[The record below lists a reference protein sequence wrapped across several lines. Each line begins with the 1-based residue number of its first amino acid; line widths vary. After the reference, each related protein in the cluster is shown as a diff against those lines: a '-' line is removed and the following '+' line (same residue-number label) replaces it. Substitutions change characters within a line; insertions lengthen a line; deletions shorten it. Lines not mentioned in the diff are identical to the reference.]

1 MMHKLLE
8 RQVKKLKRKAKEG
21 DFPLEALLEVVSSA
35 YEEQDEE
42 RRKKDHTVA
51 TLTQELT
58 ELNQKIKADAE
69 GYVSAIMENVVDG
82 ILTFDSEG
90 KILSVNSAAQE
101 IFGYPES
108 ELQGEI
114 IQSLLPD
121 ESHEKAKS
129 LYTGITEIIAG
140 TQASFTDESLALKKS
155 GEIFP
160 TEISIS
166 KMSGSSGDL
175 FITIIKDITQRVQF
189 QEEIILAKEK
199 AEAAAI
205 AKTNFLSTMSHEIR
219 TPMNAVIGL
228 TNLLIQENPRQ
239 DQLDNLNVLKFSG
252 ENLLVLINDILD
264 FNKIEAG
271 RVEFEEID
279 FSLKTVANT
288 IKEAIGVKAKAKGI
302 GLRIY
307 MDSALPEVVVGDP
320 TRLSQILNNLIGNAV
335 KFTEKGKVTVDIA
348 LREEKDDKLYIDFEV
363 EDTGI
368 GIPEDKIASV
378 FESFTQSN
386 STITRKYGGTGLGLS
401 ITKRLIELQGSEIKL
416 ESELGVGSKFYFT
429 LPLQRSKRKAIREE
443 SLDSAPLV
451 ESLKGI
457 KVLLVED
464 NKVNQMVAKKFLSH
478 WGIDVEIAE
487 NGLIATELVRQLEF
501 DIILMDLHMPVM
513 DGYTAT
519 KTIRSFEEPR
529 FQDLPIIALTA
540 SVLQPTQKG
549 VREVGMT
556 DFVSKPFKPE
566 ELNRK
571 IAKYVLGAIE
581 EAEESTAC

>member
-21 DFPLEALLEVVSSA
+21 EFPLEALLEVVSSA

-58 ELNQKIKADAE
+58 ELNQKIKEDAE

-101 IFGYPES
+101 IFGFIET
-108 ELQGEI
+108 ELQGEN
-114 IQSLLPD
+114 IQLLLPD
-121 ESHEKAKS
+121 ESHEKAQG
-129 LYTGITEIIAG
+129 LHLAIGEIISG
-140 TQASFTDESLALKKS
+140 KQASFSDESLALKKD

-166 KMSGSSGDL
+166 KMSGSSGDI
-175 FITIIKDITQRVQF
+175 FITIIKDITRRVRF
-189 QEEIILAKEK
+189 QEELIQAKEK

-271 RVEFEEID
+271 RIEFEEID

-288 IKEAIGVKAKAKGI
+288 IKEALGVKARDKGI

-348 LREEKDDKLYIDFEV
+348 LREEKDEQMFIDFEV

-429 LPLQRSKRKAIREE
+429 LPLKRSRRQSLKEE
-443 SLDSAPLV
+443 STDTAPLV
-451 ESLKGI
+451 ESLKGV

-478 WGIDVEIAE
+478 WGIEVEVAE

-519 KTIRSFEEPR
+519 RTIRSYEEKR

-540 SVLQPTQKG
+540 SVLQPTQSG

-571 IAKYVLGAIE
+571 IAKYVLGAKE
-581 EAEESTAC
+581 EAEAC

>member
-21 DFPLEALLEVVSSA
+21 EFPLDALFDIISAAYNEA
-35 YEEQDEE
+35 DEE

-51 TLTQELT
+51 ALTGELT
-58 ELNQKIKADAE
+58 ELNQKIKDDAE
-69 GYVSAIMENVVDG
+69 SYISAIMENVVDG
-82 ILTFDSEG
+82 ILTFDSSG
-90 KILSVNSAAQE
+90 NILSFNSAAQK
-101 IFGYPES
+101 IFGFTES
-108 ELQGEI
+108 EIQGSNIAVLFPSVDEGETDTEPETESFRTSIHTILQGK
-114 IQSLLPD
+114 ST
-121 ESHEKAKS
+121 SHSSECTAQKQDGS
-129 LYTGITEIIAG
+129 T
-140 TQASFTDESLALKKS
+140 
-155 GEIFP
+155 FP
-160 TEISIS
+160 MDLSIS
-166 KMSGSSGDL
+166 KMEGSNHAI
-175 FITIIKDITQRVQF
+175 FITIIKDITERIEF
-189 QEEIILAKEK
+189 QQALIEAKEK

-228 TNLLIQENPRQ
+228 TNLLIQEGPRQ
-239 DQLDNLNVLKFSG
+239 DQLDNLNILKFSG

-271 RVEFEEID
+271 RVEFEQID

-288 IKEAIGVKAKAKGI
+288 IKEALGVKAKEKGI

-307 MDSALPEVVVGDP
+307 MDSGLPEVIVGDP

-335 KFTEKGKVTVDIA
+335 KFTEKGKVTVDISVQS
-348 LREEKDDKLYIDFEV
+348 EDDENILLDFEV

-368 GIPEDKIASV
+368 GIPPDKIASV

-401 ITKRLIELQGSEIKL
+401 ITRKLVELQGSSIKL
-416 ESELGVGSKFYFT
+416 ESEVGSGSTFSFS
-429 LPLQRSKRKAIREE
+429 LQFKKSKRKSIEE
-443 SLDSAPLV
+443 RVKNDSPLV
-451 ESLKGI
+451 ESLLGV

-464 NKVNQMVAKKFLSH
+464 NKVNQMVATKFLGY
-478 WGIDVEIAE
+478 WGIEVDLAE
-487 NGLIATELVRQLEF
+487 TGLEATEKVLEKDFDLV
-501 DIILMDLHMPVM
+501 LMDLHMPVM

-519 KTIRSFEEPR
+519 KIIRSYEEEKYKT
-529 FQDLPIIALTA
+529 LPIMALTA
-540 SVLQPTQKG
+540 SVLQPSRQG
-549 VREVGMT
+549 VEEAGMT

-571 IAKYVLGAIE
+571 IAQYTLMAKA
-581 EAEESTAC
+581 

>member
-21 DFPLEALLEVVSSA
+21 DFPLDALLEIISSA
-35 YEEQDEE
+35 YEEADEE
-42 RRKKDHTVA
+42 RRKKDHTVS
-51 TLTQELT
+51 TLTEELT
-58 ELNQKIKADAE
+58 ELNKKIKDDAE
-69 GYVSAIMENVVDG
+69 NYISAIMENVVDG
-82 ILTFDSEG
+82 ILTFDSAG
-90 KILSVNSAAQE
+90 KILSVNSAAQK
-101 IFGYPES
+101 IFGYSETELQKQAMEILFPEGQDNEGESFRSAISSMIQGKTASHES
-108 ELQGEI
+108 ESSARKQDG
-114 IQSLLPD
+114 S
-121 ESHEKAKS
+121 
-129 LYTGITEIIAG
+129 T
-140 TQASFTDESLALKKS
+140 
-155 GEIFP
+155 FP
-160 TEISIS
+160 IDLSIS
-166 KMSGSSGDL
+166 KMEGSSNVI
-175 FITIIKDITQRVQF
+175 FITIIKDITQRKEF
-189 QEEIILAKEK
+189 QQALIEAKEK

-228 TNLLIQENPRQ
+228 TNLLIQEGPRE
-239 DQLDNLNVLKFSG
+239 DQLENLNILKFSG

-288 IKEAIGVKAKAKGI
+288 IKEALGVKAKEKGI

-307 MDSALPEVVVGDP
+307 MDSSLPEVVAGDP

-348 LREEKDDKLYIDFEV
+348 LQKEEDDTICIDFEV
-363 EDTGI
+363 QDTGI
-368 GIPEDKIASV
+368 GIPPDKIASV

-401 ITKRLIELQGSEIKL
+401 ITRKLVELQGSSIKL
-416 ESELGVGSKFYFT
+416 ESEEGVGSTFSFYLKFKKS
-429 LPLQRSKRKAIREE
+429 QRNSIEEHVSKE
-443 SLDSAPLV
+443 LPLV
-451 ESLKGI
+451 ESLLGV

-464 NKVNQMVAKKFLSH
+464 NKVNQMVATKFLGY
-478 WGIDVEIAE
+478 WGIETDLAE
-487 NGLIATELVRQLEF
+487 TGLQATEMVLEK
-501 DIILMDLHMPVM
+501 DYDLILMDLHMPVM

-519 KTIRSFEEPR
+519 KIIRAYEDEKYKK
-529 FQDLPIIALTA
+529 LPIMALTA
-540 SVLQPTQKG
+540 SVLQPSRSG
-549 VREVGMT
+549 VEEAGMT

-571 IAKYVLGAIE
+571 IAQYTQRVKEQHL
-581 EAEESTAC
+581 

>member
-21 DFPLEALLEVVSSA
+21 EFPLEALLEVVSSA

-58 ELNQKIKADAE
+58 ELNQKIKDDAE

-101 IFGYPES
+101 IFGYIET
-108 ELQGEI
+108 ELQGEQI
-114 IQSLLPD
+114 HLLLPD
-121 ESHEKAKS
+121 ENHEKA
-129 LYTGITEIIAG
+129 TGLLTALEEIISG
-140 TQASFTDESLALKKS
+140 TKASFSAESLALKKD
-155 GEIFP
+155 GHIFP
-160 TEISIS
+160 TEVSIS
-166 KMSGSSGDL
+166 KMSGSNGDI
-175 FITIIKDITQRVQF
+175 FITIIKDITLRIQF
-189 QEEIILAKEK
+189 QEELILAKEK

-271 RVEFEEID
+271 RVDFEEID

-288 IKEAIGVKAKAKGI
+288 IKEALGVKARDKGI

-307 MDSALPEVVVGDP
+307 MDSALPEVVLGDP

-416 ESELGVGSKFYFT
+416 KSELGVGSKFYFT
-429 LPLQRSKRKAIREE
+429 LPLKKSRRKAIQEE
-443 SLDSAPLV
+443 SRESAPLV
-451 ESLKGI
+451 ESLKGV

-478 WGIDVEIAE
+478 WGIEVEIAE

-519 KTIRSFEEPR
+519 KTIRSFEEER
-529 FQDLPIIALTA
+529 FQNIPIIALTA

-566 ELNRK
+566 ELNSK

-581 EAEESTAC
+581 EPEETKAC

>member
-1 MMHKLLE
+1 MIHKLLE
-8 RQVKKLKRKAKEG
+8 RQVKKLKRKAKGGE
-21 DFPLEALLEVVSSA
+21 FPLDTLLDIVSST

-58 ELNQKIKADAE
+58 ELNQKIKDDAE
-69 GYVSAIMENVVDG
+69 SYVSAIMENVVDG
-82 ILTFDSEG
+82 ILTFDKEG
-90 KILSVNSAAQE
+90 TILSVNSAAQK
-101 IFGYPES
+101 IFSYTEEELKGKSMNFLSKSDPEEDENRFIAAITS
-108 ELQGEI
+108 MTSGELEAY
-114 IQSLLPD
+114 
-121 ESHEKAKS
+121 SHENSATRKD
-129 LYTGITEIIAG
+129 GR
-140 TQASFTDESLALKKS
+140 SFPIDL
-155 GEIFP
+155 
-160 TEISIS
+160 SIS
-166 KMSGSSGDL
+166 KMEGAHGNI
-175 FITIIKDITQRVQF
+175 FITIIKDITERVRF
-189 QEEIILAKEK
+189 QEELITAKEH

-228 TNLLIQENPRQ
+228 TNLLIQESPRPE
-239 DQLDNLNVLKFSG
+239 QLDNLNVLKFSG

-271 RVEFEEID
+271 RIEFEEID

-288 IKEAIGVKAKAKGI
+288 IKEALGVKAKEKGI

-335 KFTEKGKVTVDIA
+335 KFTEKGKVTVDIS
-348 LREEKDDKLYIDFEV
+348 LQDESDEYLHVDFEV

-368 GIPEDKIASV
+368 GIPEDKLSSV

-401 ITKRLIELQGSEIKL
+401 ITKRLIELQGSEIQL
-416 ESELGVGSKFYFT
+416 ESEVGRGSTFAFSLKMKK
-429 LPLQRSKRKAIREE
+429 SSRESIE
-443 SLDSAPLV
+443 EFHDAGEPLV
-451 ESLKGI
+451 ESLSGV

-464 NKVNQMVAKKFLSH
+464 NKVNQMVATKFLSY
-478 WGIDVEIAE
+478 WGIDIDLAE
-487 NGLIATELVRQLEF
+487 NGKEATEKVLEKDF

-519 KTIRSFEEPR
+519 KTIRSYED
-529 FQDLPIIALTA
+529 QKYKDLPIVALTA
-540 SVLQPTQKG
+540 SVLQPTKNS
-549 VREVGMT
+549 VNEAGMT
-556 DFVSKPFKPE
+556 DFVSKPFKPD

-571 IAKYVLGAIE
+571 IARYTILKDEMEL
-581 EAEESTAC
+581 EAKV